1 MFGFFCRKLGLNH
14 RSITSLDSKTQLGV
28 LPFNALFLITCF
40 SSNLPLKSNDDSFT
54 ISYLINSCGLS
65 PEAANSVSKKLHLK
79 SPQKPDSFLSFLR
92 DHGFSDPQIS
102 KVVRFNPH
110 LLSCNVKKTVLP
122 KLEFLH
128 SIGVS
133 NDDLPKMIC
142 SNPGFLVRS
151 LEKYLIPCYNILKSS
166 LLSDGIAKNFSFNL
180 LVLRGLGMPQ
190 STISLLVTKWPKVLC
205 QNVDNFS
212 RNKTI
217 TKKMDFLVNKMG
229 WQPAV
234 IARYPAVFTYSLENR
249 IVPRCYV
256 IKVLLLKGL
265 IKETISLL
273 SILSPSDESFLEEFV
288 IKHKEL
294 EPELLNVLEGKIEFA
309 D

>member
-1 MFGFFCRKLGLNH
+1 MGFNPAKSAFAFALRVKLH
-14 RSITSLDSKTQLGV
+14 TSPIKWKGKIDSLRRW
-28 LPFNALFLITCF
+28 
-40 SSNLPLKSNDDSFT
+40 
-54 ISYLINSCGLS
+54 GLS
-65 PEAANSVSKKLHLK
+65 EDEILLAFRKHPLFMS
-79 SPQKPDSFLSFLR
+79 LS
-92 DHGFSDPQIS
+92 
-102 KVVRFNPH
+102 
-110 LLSCNVKKTVLP
+110 
-122 KLEFLH
+122 E
-128 SIGVS
+128 
-133 NDDLPKMIC
+133 
-142 SNPGFLVRS
+142 
-151 LEKYLIPCYNILKSS
+151 
-166 LLSDGIAKNFSFNL
+166 
-180 LVLRGLGMPQ
+180 
-190 STISLLVTKWPKVLC
+190 
-205 QNVDNFS
+205 
-212 RNKTI
+212 KTI